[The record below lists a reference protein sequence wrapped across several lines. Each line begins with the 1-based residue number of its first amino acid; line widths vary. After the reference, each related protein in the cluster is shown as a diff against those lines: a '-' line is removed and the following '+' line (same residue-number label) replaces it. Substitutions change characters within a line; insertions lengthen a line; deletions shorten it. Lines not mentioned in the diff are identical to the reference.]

1 MSRAITTGICS
12 LLLAGGASTSS
23 WLSFF
28 GFFFFFPRLL
38 EGQLQRCCGS
48 SRSDAPRSS
57 TSGGTDSGAAP
68 KRGGSHRREPPG
80 GHCRPPPLRRPRPR
94 RLCRGEARGRLV
106 KSETNRGYF
115 EGSPSP
121 FCLSQHQRMSQTQ
134 AIGGGVT
141 SRTVEAPGL
150 GQKSGKVELSSH
162 VNSPGERP
170 AVRETPERSPFSRW
184 RCCRSEIPAVGS
196 GERTWSGGLCAKS
209 SPKSCSPP
217 AGSTRSCAADG
228 SVGALPLLRA
238 APHPHSRRCARGSR
252 PPRAIPHRT
261 ALPAPPAAP
270 TPWRCCFPR
279 SGTPLQLPQLICF
292 WRNNAPAR
300 YHAGDVFLHSLFY
313 SDTHFQAKQ
322 LGVRPTCIGTD
333 PIQ

>member
-12 LLLAGGASTSS
+12 LLLAGGVSTSS

-28 GFFFFFPRLL
+28 GFFFFFARLL

-48 SRSDAPRSS
+48 SRSDALWSS
-57 TSGGTDSGAAP
+57 TSGGTDSG
-68 KRGGSHRREPPG
+68 
-80 GHCRPPPLRRPRPR
+80 CRPPPLRRPRPR

-184 RCCRSEIPAVGS
+184 RSCRSEIPAVGS
-196 GERTWSGGLCAKS
+196 GE
-209 SPKSCSPP
+209 
-217 AGSTRSCAADG
+217 
-228 SVGALPLLRA
+228 
-238 APHPHSRRCARGSR
+238 
-252 PPRAIPHRT
+252 
-261 ALPAPPAAP
+261 
-270 TPWRCCFPR
+270 
-279 SGTPLQLPQLICF
+279 
-292 WRNNAPAR
+292 
-300 YHAGDVFLHSLFY
+300 
-313 SDTHFQAKQ
+313 
-322 LGVRPTCIGTD
+322 
-333 PIQ
+333 